1 MSIEHKYNL
10 KITWTGNSG
19 TGTSGYTEYERSH
32 TIEAEGKPLLL
43 ASSDSPF
50 RGDKSKYNPE
60 DFLVASISTCH
71 MLWFLHLCAD
81 AGIVVT
87 DYIDEPQGILK
98 MGNVG
103 EISKFSIVTLHPK
116 VNITDPSRIDE
127 ANQLH
132 QEAHKKCF
140 ISNSVNFPVEITS
153 SAE

>member
-32 TIEAEGKPLLL
+32 LIEAEGKSILL
-43 ASSDSPF
+43 ASSDAPF

-81 AGIVVT
+81 VGIIVT

-103 EISKFSIVTLHPK
+103 EVSKFSIITLHPK
-116 VNITDPSRIDE
+116 VKITDPSRVDE
-127 ANQLH
+127 ANALH
-132 QEAHKKCF
+132 HEAHKKCF
-140 ISNSVNFPVEITS
+140 ISNSVNFPVEIY
-153 SAE
+153 SATK

>member
-132 QEAHKKCF
+132 HEAHKKCF